1 MQGDADHICRTMV
14 LAGMDT
20 TANSIARLLQILSER
35 QDVQE
40 QLRSELLEALASDSD
55 DEIMDFDQ
63 LMELPYLEAV
73 CRETFR
79 V

>member
-1 MQGDADHICRTMV
+1 MV

-20 TANSIARLLQILSER
+20 TANTIARLLQILSER
-35 QDVQE
+35 QDVQDK
-40 QLRSELLEALASDSD
+40 LRGELFEALGSDND
-55 DEIMDFDQ
+55 NETMDFDK